1 MAVATEMTGSVMS
14 GSVVP
19 GSMMTRFGVK
29 NYKCLKE
36 VDIPLTP
43 IHVIIGQNDAGKTS
57 LLEAMLA
64 LFRSRQKQLL
74 YAFPGKWKG
83 TELVFE
89 DATTPMVELKGTFQ
103 LLETGKQTTSDIEYG
118 LQ

>member
-29 NYKCLKE
+29 NYKCLKD

-64 LFRSRQKQLL
+64 FFRSSKQQISE
-74 YAFPGKWKG
+74 AFPGKWKG
-83 TELVFE
+83 NELLFE
-89 DATTPMVELKGTFQ
+89 GAETPAIEFSAGFHVVDGN
-103 LLETGKQTTSDIEYG
+103 KQADSDLEYG
-118 LQ
+118 